1 MLFIVFPFP
10 RGFFPLPFFL
20 FSIVVLQ
27 VAESSRQFSFRSSKP
42 SAECFSGHGLNFKLT
57 DLLTRAIGMISMDIP
72 WQVCI
77 IMDSGFKIAL
87 EDVEIFPSICA
98 WWEEEIDE
106 AFQSDVVEV
115 CFTLNCCGGADE
127 QGDHR
132 IIINHNTSLCSWLFL
147 DTLFACMEFSL
158 C

>member
-10 RGFFPLPFFL
+10 RGFFSASIFFVFNSCAPSGGVIQAIQLSL
-20 FSIVVLQ
+20 FKAFGRMLL
-27 VAESSRQFSFRSSKP
+27 RTWFD
-42 SAECFSGHGLNFKLT
+42 FKLT

-87 EDVEIFPSICA
+87 EDVEIFRSICA